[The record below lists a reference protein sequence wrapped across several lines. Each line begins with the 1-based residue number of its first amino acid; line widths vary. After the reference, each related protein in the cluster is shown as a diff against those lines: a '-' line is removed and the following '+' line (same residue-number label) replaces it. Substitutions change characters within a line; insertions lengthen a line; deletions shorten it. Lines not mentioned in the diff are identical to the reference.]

1 MRSLLLL
8 MATTAAPAFAAVNP
22 LPDDFNALFAT
33 TCMQYYYAQDTL
45 RDQMKSHGLEVLP
58 PDQAGVFLGGK
69 EGTAWIFVAPSTR
82 YVISLSKSS
91 VCSVF
96 AQRGNPDQI
105 QAGFQKLVG
114 TAPAP
119 LVAQAPDTAG
129 LGPNNDLAKTVARS
143 WARPADKEELLF
155 VLTTSSSEEVTAQAM
170 ASMARVERDR

>member
-1 MRSLLLL
+1 MSL
-8 MATTAAPAFAAVNP
+8 
-22 LPDDFNALFAT
+22 
-33 TCMQYYYAQDTL
+33 
-45 RDQMKSHGLEVLP
+45 
-58 PDQAGVFLGGK
+58 GK
-69 EGTAWIFVAPSTR
+69 N
-82 YVISLSKSS
+82 S

-105 QAGFQKLVG
+105 QAGFLKLVG

-129 LGPNNDLAKTVARS
+129 LGPNNDLAKTVAHS

-170 ASMARVERDR
+170 ASMARVKKDR

>member
-8 MATTAAPAFAAVNP
+8 MATTAAPAFAALNP
-22 LPDDFNALFAT
+22 LPGDFNALFAT

-170 ASMARVERDR
+170 ASMARVKRDR